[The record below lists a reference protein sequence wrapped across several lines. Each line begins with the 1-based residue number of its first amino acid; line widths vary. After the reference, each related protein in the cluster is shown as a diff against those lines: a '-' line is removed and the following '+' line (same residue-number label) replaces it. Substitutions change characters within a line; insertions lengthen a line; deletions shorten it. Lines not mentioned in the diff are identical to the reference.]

1 MNWEDI
7 IKEEKIASLYQ
18 KLDGALEDKIRKLN
32 MRFREFDVRD
42 KRGGEVLQVAARM
55 EFALGEMRKLNA
67 LKEKIDEDYEKVM
80 GD

>member
-1 MNWEDI
+1 
-7 IKEEKIASLYQ
+7 
-18 KLDGALEDKIRKLN
+18 